1 MHNANIFE
9 VTTLASYDKT
19 TEKAVIDEKALEEIS
34 VYELYNQ
41 LENID
46 DAVYLAGLVAYNIV
60 ESKSGSL
67 MKKETEINKDTLKKF
82 VETLRKKDDKQDGS
96 EV

>member
-1 MHNANIFE
+1 
-9 VTTLASYDKT
+9 
-19 TEKAVIDEKALEEIS
+19 
-34 VYELYNQ
+34 
-41 LENID
+41 
-46 DAVYLAGLVAYNIV
+46 
-60 ESKSGSL
+60 